1 MQTILQLA
9 KTALDYGAGK
19 AGIPIVGAALTMYDV
34 IDSVVSDAEEKD
46 LEKLKKALGCT
57 CLAIVSRDWAPPTIR
72 CLQKVATMQHGCA
85 FVINGSAV
93 YHPQT
98 NLDVK
103 TVATDVLR
111 WNRKTGKVDLDR
123 ASVGGTEKCSNCTG
137 K

>member
-19 AGIPIVGAALTMYDV
+19 AGIPFVGGALIMYEV
-34 IDSVVSDAEEKD
+34 IDAVVSDVEEQD
-46 LEKLKKALGCT
+46 LEHLKKALGCS
-57 CLAIVSRDWAPPTIR
+57 CLTIVSRDWAPPTIR
-72 CLQKVATMQHGCA
+72 CLEKVAAMKHGCA
-85 FVINGSAV
+85 FVFNGSAV

-103 TVATDVLR
+103 LVATNVLR

-123 ASVGGTEKCSNCTG
+123 LSVGGTEKCLNCAS